1 MKKILSILL
10 ALSMLL
16 SLSTAA
22 FAEGE
27 TTEAPAA
34 EAQTTEAPAAE
45 APAAE
50 AQTTEAQTA
59 AMLNELFG
67 TDAV

>member
-34 EAQTTEAPAAE
+34 EAPAT
-45 APAAE
+45 E
-50 AQTTEAQTA
+50 AQTTEAHTA
-59 AMLNELFG
+59 AVLNELFC
-67 TDAV
+67 TDTGKEDDVA